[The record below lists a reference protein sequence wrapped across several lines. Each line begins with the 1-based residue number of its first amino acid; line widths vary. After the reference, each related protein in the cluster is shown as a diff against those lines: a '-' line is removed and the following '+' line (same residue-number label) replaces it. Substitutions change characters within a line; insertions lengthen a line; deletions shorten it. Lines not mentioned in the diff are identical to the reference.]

1 MKIII
6 EIEDDLVQAQVVALT
21 QKKEDRAHRET
32 LKAYFQEHHEIVLPE
47 EAITEIDEEFPT
59 VMAVL
64 AIGQASK
71 ELGI

>member
-21 QKKEDRAHRET
+21 QKKEDRAGREK
-32 LKAYFQEHHEIVLPE
+32 LKAYFQEHAEVVLPE
-47 EAITEIDEEFPT
+47 ESITEIDEDFPT

-64 AIGQASK
+64 AIGLASK
-71 ELGI
+71 ELGL

>member
-6 EIEDDLVQAQVVALT
+6 EIEDELVQSQVVALT
-21 QKKEDRAHRET
+21 RKKADRANRER
-32 LKAYFQEHHEIVLPE
+32 LKAYFQEHAEVSVPE
-47 EAITEIDEEFPT
+47 EAITEIDEDFPT

-71 ELGI
+71 ELDI

>member
-6 EIEDDLVQAQVVALT
+6 EIEDDLVQSQVVALT
-21 QKKEDRAHRET
+21 QKKEDRGAREK
-32 LKAYFQEHHEIVLPE
+32 LKAYFNEHPEVVLPE
-47 EAITEIDEEFPT
+47 EAITEIDESFPI

>member
-21 QKKEDRAHRET
+21 QKKADRANREK
-32 LKAYFQEHHEIVLPE
+32 LKAYFREHAEIALPQD
-47 EAITEIDEEFPT
+47 AIAEIDEDFPT

-64 AIGQASK
+64 AIGTASK
-71 ELGI
+71 ELDI